1 MIPDYLATLRQTKR
15 TPTKSAAGKTLNALD
30 ALNAPSQ
37 DRPAAPT
44 DVTNASEKP
53 DSIERSVS
61 GAQTS
66 NRAKSARSA
75 KSRVPYQVEF
85 DALERKCP
93 ALIEPERWKQ
103 AVDDGRQFL
112 ATWGDQAQALRWTA
126 RELFGLH
133 PLPPQPHPS
142 FERLAR
148 YDSTGLIWLL
158 HGRSV
163 IGMTADSAVI
173 RTASGGT
180 VRYPKDNKPAL
191 GPLGDSLD
199 DMGPVI

>member
-1 MIPDYLATLRQTKR
+1 MTPGYLKTLRQMHRK
-15 TPTKSAAGKTLNALD
+15 AARDPEDIPLNTLNAL
-30 ALNAPSQ
+30 NAHE
-37 DRPAAPT
+37 PT
-44 DVTNASEKP
+44 SPNAKKPEISECENA
-53 DSIERSVS
+53 DFIGRSASIF
-61 GAQTS
+61 QTS
-66 NRAKSARSA
+66 PCAKSVISA
-75 KSRVPYQVEF
+75 KSPSPYGRELE
-85 DALERKCP
+85 ALERKCP

-103 AVDDGRQFL
+103 AVDDGHQFL

-126 RELFGLH
+126 QELFGLH